1 MSVILEQD
9 GVGEP
14 ACMPK
19 YVPSEGCVDC
29 HSSDY
34 RPWQPYLLL
43 CVAMCGFIS
52 VIWIFVGSL

>member
-19 YVPSEGCVDC
+19 YVPSEGCIDC
-29 HSSDY
+29 SEIIALTTDPGSHTY
-34 RPWQPYLLL
+34 HCVLL
-43 CVAMCGFIS
+43 CVG
-52 VIWIFVGSL
+52 L